1 MRQCVFCH
9 VFLYFTLQHES
20 ENSKKESLI
29 FVLFLYSA
37 IIFGFRSIRFFVNES
52 TFDLIKLRI
61 YTYQTR
67 EF

>member
-37 IIFGFRSIRFFVNES
+37 IIFGFRSIRFFVTRRGNFED
-52 TFDLIKLRI
+52 DLLKIVRCV
-61 YTYQTR
+61 
-67 EF
+67 